1 MEQPAGIP
9 LDRNEHRLTAVAR
22 TLWLVIAIGVLVLVI
37 TAVPLRYQ
45 MLLDDPYGYSAPL
58 AVMGISLHFFA
69 SYFVFWELLL
79 AVGAWSVGVIIAW
92 RKSDDWFA
100 LLSAVTLML
109 IGFVPPLLDGLILAN
124 AAWTWPITF
133 LRTLAFTGLIVIF
146 SLFPNGRFVP
156 RWLRFVLVGWL
167 VNVVV
172 GLLFFSGGLAD
183 TAIMPNTNTLA
194 DALWLIYR
202 VAWFVPVLIGQW
214 YRYRRVST
222 AVEQQQTKWVV
233 WGFTIPVLI
242 SLFNAIL
249 MLAIPALRTDLLSNT
264 VLTLTLGVL
273 LLVSTLLIPL
283 TLAFAIFRY
292 RLWQIDI
299 ILNRT
304 LVYGGLTAG
313 VTAVYVLLVA
323 SVGSLAA
330 SEQSNLAAVLVA
342 TILVIGGIRPLHRK
356 WQHQVDNWLPR
367 PPIKQ
372 AGTKSKVI
380 GLPWLRATWG
390 FFTLLALILFSVG
403 LRYQAQHGFWRL
415 LPTEL
420 LDAAP
425 LLANPFE
432 SEFFVSQNL
441 YPIVLIAGY
450 IQAAIFV
457 SVGLFLFWRKSDAV
471 MGILASWLLL
481 AIGLGFT
488 PTIIFLP
495 LLAPAWHLPTSLFQA
510 GLFGAA
516 FLFLCLFPNGR
527 FYPRWSRYATVV
539 WLGYVLL
546 WLFWPQLNLHRAQT
560 IWPAAVFVGI
570 MWLGV
575 AAQLWRY
582 RHISSSDEKQQ
593 TKWVI
598 AGFAVANLGLLG
610 IALLLTFE
618 HVLSPTLLT
627 RAILFLPLL
636 PMLIPLSIAIALL
649 RYRLWQI
656 DIIINRTLVYGGL
669 SLGVVAVYALTVGG
683 LSLLFQGQNNLL
695 ISLLATGLIA
705 VLFQPVRERLQRGVN
720 RFIFGERDDPYA
732 VLSKLGQQLQ
742 ETAVPGQTLPTI
754 TATICQTLKLPYAAI
769 IVQTEAGGRNTV
781 AASGQWASL
790 QEEWPLRY
798 QGQIIGW
805 LAVAPRSPR
814 EWFTDH
820 EKQLLGD
827 IASQAGAAIYATRLT
842 TALQRSREKL
852 VLTREEERRRIR
864 RDLHDGLGPS
874 LASQTFALDTAL
886 DLLETDPTAAADLL
900 RGLKTQN
907 QSLVADIRRLV
918 YELRPPTLDE
928 LGLAQALAI
937 HVQQLNGRHATQVH
951 LHTPP
956 ETVEFLA
963 AAVEVAIYRL
973 VQEGVNNVLRHA
985 QAATCTVAI
994 RTQQPLLTLTISD
1007 DGCGIPSQVQ
1017 PGVGLTS
1024 MRERVEELGGTFAIA
1039 PQFPRGTLLTAVLPL
1054 SHPYDQIVVAMS
1066 EDLPVVME
1074 IIGEAAAWL
1083 EAKGIEQWPY
1093 PPNKHWWRRTAAAI
1107 ERGEIYLAYQEGLAV
1122 GTLGLTW
1129 ADAYWPDDGQAGYVH
1144 RLAICNQVHGQ
1155 EMGRALLNWAAEQI
1169 RQRHRSLLRLDV
1181 PMANGRLRRY
1191 YEEQGF
1197 ALCGTVSDH
1206 DYEAALYEKN
1216 VATDP

>member
-1 MEQPAGIP
+1 
-9 LDRNEHRLTAVAR
+9 
-22 TLWLVIAIGVLVLVI
+22 
-37 TAVPLRYQ
+37 

-58 AVMGISLHFFA
+58 AAMSISLRFFA

-100 LLSAVTLML
+100 LLSAITLML
-109 IGFVPPLLDGLILAN
+109 IGFVPPLLDGLVLAN

-156 RWLRFVLVGWL
+156 RWLRFVFVGWL
-167 VNVVV
+167 VNMVL
-172 GLLFFSGGLAD
+172 GLLFFPESLTD

-194 DALWLIYR
+194 DALWLVYR
-202 VAWFVPVLIGQW
+202 VVWFVPVLIGQW

-249 MLAIPALRTDLLSNT
+249 MLAIPALRTDPISNT

-304 LVYGGLTAG
+304 LVYGGLTTG

-323 SVGSLAA
+323 GVGSLAA

-342 TILVIGGIRPLHRK
+342 AVMVIGSIRPLHRRL
-356 WQHQVDNWLPR
+356 QNQVDKWLPLPR
-367 PPIKQ
+367 AKQ
-372 AGTKSKVI
+372 TTTQSKVT
-380 GLPWLRATWG
+380 GQPWLRTVWG
-390 FFTLLALILFSVG
+390 GLTLLALILFAAG
-403 LRYQAQHGFWRL
+403 LVYQIENGFL
-415 LPTEL
+415 QPLPAEKL
-420 LDAAP
+420 VSAP

-432 SEFFVSQNL
+432 NDFFVANDL
-441 YPIVLIAGY
+441 YPFVLAVSY
-450 IQAAIFV
+450 IQAGIFV
-457 SVGLFLFWRKSDAV
+457 SVGLFLFWRKSGNM
-471 MGILASWLLL
+471 MGVLASWMLI

-488 PTIIFLP
+488 PTIVFLP
-495 LLAPAWHLPTSLFQA
+495 VWEAAWHLPTSLFQA
-510 GLFGAA
+510 GLFGAI

-527 FYPRWSRYATVV
+527 FYPHWSRYATIA

-546 WLFWPQLNLHRAQT
+546 WLFWPQLNLHRAST
-560 IWPAAVFVGI
+560 IWPAVIFVGVV
-570 MWLGV
+570 WLGV
-575 AAQLWRY
+575 AAQLLRY
-582 RHISSSDEKQQ
+582 RRISNTDEKQQ

-598 AGFAVANLGLLG
+598 IGFAIANLGLLG
-610 IALLLTFE
+610 IAFVLQLQTILPAVLLTGVVLLL
-618 HVLSPTLLT
+618 
-627 RAILFLPLL
+627 ALL
-636 PMLIPLSIAIALL
+636 PILIPFSIAIALL
-649 RYRLWQI
+649 RYRLWQV

-669 SLGVVAVYALTVGG
+669 SLGVVAAYALTVGG
-683 LSLLFQGQNNLL
+683 LSLLFQAQNNLL

-705 VLFQPVRERLQRGVN
+705 VLFQPVRERLQHGVN
-720 RFIFGERDDPYA
+720 RFMFGERDDPYA
-732 VLSKLGQQLQ
+732 ILSKLGQQLQ
-742 ETAVPGQTLPTI
+742 DTAVPGQTLPTI

-769 IVQTEAGGRNTV
+769 IVQTEAGGRNSV
-781 AASGQWASL
+781 AASGQWTPL

-805 LAVAPRSPR
+805 LAVAPRSPG

-827 IASQAGAAIYATRLT
+827 IASQAGAAAYATRLT

-852 VLTREEERRRIR
+852 VLTREEERRRLR

-886 DLLETDPTAAADLL
+886 DLLETDPAAAADLL

-928 LGLAQALAI
+928 LGLAEALAI
-937 HVQQLNGRHATQVH
+937 HVQQLNGRHATQIR
-951 LHTPP
+951 LHMPP

-1007 DGCGIPSQVQ
+1007 DGCGLPSQVQ

-1054 SHPYDQIVVAMS
+1054 SQPYDQIVVATP
-1066 EDLPVVME
+1066 ENLPVVME

-1083 EAKGIEQWPY
+1083 QIKGIDQWPS

-1107 ERGEIYLAYQEGLAV
+1107 ERGEVYLVFQAGLVV
-1122 GTLGLTW
+1122 GTFGLTW

-1144 RLAICNQVHGQ
+1144 RLAIRDKVRGQ
-1155 EMGRALLNWAAEQI
+1155 GMGQALLNWAAEQVW
-1169 RQRHRSLLRLDV
+1169 QRHRSLLRLDV
-1181 PMANGRLRRY
+1181 AMGNGRLRRY

-1197 ALCGTVSDH
+1197 IFCGTVGDH

-1216 VATDP
+1216 VAAQP